1 MIRANWE
8 IVRLL
13 LHNRRYWIDWLE
25 KWLASDFER
34 RRCKYSFFTPPPF
47 HRVFLVC
54 SFVSFFVF
62 FFFSLEEEIHTGWSR
77 DVKTYDP
84 ITSFLINEHFKFV
97 YICWMER
104 DDERTE
110 NWLSWQVCNTPIYIF
125 FFFYVQLKWIFN
137 GATIFFYIFKRNKN
151 FNHAIYLFLD
161 NPKIDPK
168 VSHIFTNT
176 LYIYS
181 TLDTQR
187 FARFDFEE
195 TRNFFSCLR
204 IETILNPV

>member
-1 MIRANWE
+1 MLNGATKEPRTGSTG
-8 IVRLL
+8 
-13 LHNRRYWIDWLE
+13 RYAI
-25 KWLASDFER
+25 
-34 RRCKYSFFTPPPF
+34 
-47 HRVFLVC
+47 HR
-54 SFVSFFVF
+54 
-62 FFFSLEEEIHTGWSR
+62 
-77 DVKTYDP
+77 
-84 ITSFLINEHFKFV
+84 
-97 YICWMER
+97 
-104 DDERTE
+104 
-110 NWLSWQVCNTPIYIF
+110 YIF

-181 TLDTQR
+181 TLDTQS